1 MANVSFE
8 FFPGRTDV
16 AKNLL
21 QETVAVLSAYQPE
34 FQSVTFGAQG
44 SEKNAT
50 IDTVRELAKSSGVPT
65 VSHITYSGLD
75 RGEVDAFADALWD
88 AGMKK
93 LVALRGDSS
102 FQKNHRPPFRDT
114 AEFVRSLLE
123 AHPFD
128 ITVAC
133 YPETHPLSVSPE
145 ADLKVLKDKQ
155 EAGAKAAITQFFFD
169 NSVFYDFVERAR
181 AYGITLPII
190 PGILPIHNFSKMCD
204 MAQKCGATVPEFVTD
219 AFADGHVAGSTP
231 YEISAELLKAQVHD
245 LACAGYETIHI
256 YTLNRVPLADVA
268 AETFINAHKDTV
280 RAVA

>member
-8 FFPGRTDV
+8 YFPGRSGEAT
-16 AKNLL
+16 NLL

-50 IDTVRELAKSSGVPT
+50 FDTVQALARSSGVPT
-65 VSHITYSGLD
+65 VSHLTYSGLD
-75 RGEVDAFADALWD
+75 RGQVDAFADALWE
-88 AGMKK
+88 AGLKK
-93 LVALRGDSS
+93 LVALRGDAS
-102 FQKNHRPPFRDT
+102 FQNGGSPAFRDT

-133 YPETHPLSVSPE
+133 YPETHPLSESSE
-145 ADLKVLKDKQ
+145 ADLEVLKAKQ
-155 EAGAKAAITQFFFD
+155 EAGASAAITQFFFD

-181 AYGITLPII
+181 AFGITLPII
-190 PGILPIHNFSKMCD
+190 PGILPIHNFPKMCK
-204 MAQKCGATVPEFVTD
+204 MAGKCGATVPEFVKN
-219 AFADGHVAGSTP
+219 AFADGHCAGSTP

-268 AETFINAHKDTV
+268 AETFLDAHKDLT